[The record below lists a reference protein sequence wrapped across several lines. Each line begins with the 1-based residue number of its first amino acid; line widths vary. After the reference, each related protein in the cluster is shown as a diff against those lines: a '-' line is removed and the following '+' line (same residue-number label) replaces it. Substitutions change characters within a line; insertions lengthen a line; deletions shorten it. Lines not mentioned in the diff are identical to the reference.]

1 MIVVS
6 SACEVVGESVVP
18 DSINTGAEV
27 GLCGSAVVSCTFGVT
42 VD

>member
-1 MIVVS
+1 MIS
-6 SACEVVGESVVP
+6 SVCEVVGESVVS
-18 DSINTGAEV
+18 DLIVTGAEV